1 MMWKIEREREKWRKE
16 YFYDDGKINHSIIDV
31 MSSHQFWAFGFFIGT
46 LFLMTKKILY
56 KQIADIYVRPK
67 KERAHF
73 NYDAGRKTSGANLF

>member
-1 MMWKIEREREKWRKE
+1 MKNREREKWRKE

-31 MSSHQFWAFGFFIGT
+31 MSSHQFWAFGVFYWYIV
-46 LFLMTKKILY
+46 LTKKNLY
-56 KQIADIYVRPK
+56 KQIADINVRPK

>member
-1 MMWKIEREREKWRKE
+1 
-16 YFYDDGKINHSIIDV
+16 

-46 LFLMTKKILY
+46 LFNDKKFLY